1 MYVLVAAVAAIIWGS
16 SSAGALPLLRH
27 DDDHHYLHITP
38 KASKQASK
46 RVGPIIL
53 LLVPH
58 FCSIS
63 AHCAG
68 ADVEFSFKD
77 SSVENL
83 QPNTKP
89 ISLLNSLELLYLQH
103 SPS

>member
-1 MYVLVAAVAAIIWGS
+1 MYVLVAAAAVIIWGS
-16 SSAGALPLLRH
+16 SSSAGAIPLLRH
-27 DDDHHYLHITP
+27 DDDDHHHLHRTP
-38 KASKQASK
+38 KASKQ
-46 RVGPIIL
+46 VGPIL
-53 LLVPH
+53 LLLPH

-68 ADVEFSFKD
+68 ADVVFSFKD

-89 ISLLNSLELLYLQH
+89 INLLKSLELLYLQH